1 MKAPPKSEEARAY
14 ERVIREKEKK
24 RLARE
29 REGRRVEAE
38 EAERAKRDV
47 WES

>member
-14 ERVIREKEKK
+14 EKAVREKEKK
-24 RLARE
+24 RLARD
-29 REGRRVEAE
+29 REGRRMEVE
-38 EAERAKRDV
+38 EAERAKRDI